1 VLGVLS
7 HDDVLPDASTAEL
20 ELVAKEVD
28 CIAAGGES
36 PTVAPADEWYINT
49 YTNIIGHQEYV
60 FFLLL

>member
-1 VLGVLS
+1 V
-7 HDDVLPDASTAEL
+7 

-36 PTVAPADEWYINT
+36 PRVAPADEWYIN
-49 YTNIIGHQEYV
+49 IIGHQDFV